1 MKSTSPL
8 IAGFCRAVHPDFQP
22 TFDTSQQLSRMRPNF
37 QAIAEKYNVH
47 TRTIRRWHA
56 AGVDVQDFRAVA
68 KHLAEQRRP
77 SIHAIRASLSLLN
90 SNP

>member
-1 MKSTSPL
+1 MTTLPL
-8 IAGFCRAVHPDFQP
+8 IKGFCRAVHPDFQP

-47 TRTIRRWHA
+47 TRTVRRWRSS
-56 AGVDVQDFRAVA
+56 GVNVEDFRAVA
-68 KHLAEQRRP
+68 RHLAEQRRP
-77 SIHAIRASLSLLN
+77 SIHAIRASLQILK

>member
-1 MKSTSPL
+1 MKT
-8 IAGFCRAVHPDFQP
+8 DFH
-22 TFDTSQQLSRMRPNF
+22 
-37 QAIAEKYNVH
+37 AIAEKYNVH
-47 TRTIRRWHA
+47 TRTVRRWHA

-68 KHLAEQRRP
+68 RHLAEQRRP